1 MQGTVEGTGEESVS
15 VWNWE
20 DEFSDLP
27 EDRVPALI
35 EALDAGDIAT
45 RWKAAWALGHVGD
58 FRAVEPLI
66 GCLNV
71 SRGFVAGEGE
81 FTLNM
86 VGTWALGRIGDA
98 RAVETLV
105 QALDNECTD
114 FAWIAAWALGEIGDP
129 RAIGPLVKALTRDDF
144 ECMWAPGAMT
154 TEGRE
159 QKTESAILDYIA
171 RTTYQEGTSPI
182 ERALHKLGVDVSKGE
197 IAR

>member
-1 MQGTVEGTGEESVS
+1 MQGMVEENKEESAS

-20 DEFSDLP
+20 EEFSGLP
-27 EDRVPALI
+27 DDPVPALI
-35 EALDAGDIAT
+35 EALDADDIAR

-58 FRAVEPLI
+58 ARAVEPLI
-66 GCLNV
+66 GCLNF
-71 SRGFVAGEGE
+71 SRGFVVGEGE

-86 VGTWALGRIGDA
+86 VGAWALGRIGDS
-98 RAVETLV
+98 RAVGPLV

-144 ECMWAPGAMT
+144 ECMWSPGAKM

-159 QKTESAILDYIA
+159 QETESALLDYIA
-171 RTTYQEGTSPI
+171 RTTYQEGASPI
-182 ERALHKLGVDVSKGE
+182 ERALQTLGVDVRKSE
-197 IAR
+197 IVR